1 MAWILIVF
9 LILLGGLIA
18 PFGDLLGS
26 KIGKARFSILKLRP
40 KKTATIVT
48 IITGGFISA
57 ISIGLLLLVSEE
69 FRQRLF
75 VDIPFLQ
82 KTLDES
88 KKALIPLQEE
98 RKKLEDKIN
107 NKENELNKLKS
118 DVKEFRRGNVV
129 IKRGQT
135 LFIAEVTSNSNIKL
149 NLGKIYNSADKY
161 VQKIVIPSK
170 REIKNI
176 LLWRPSDIAEIEE
189 ITAKGGNWIIVIK
202 SATNILKGDNF
213 VFVYPELLVNKIIVR
228 RGEVVTSEILE
239 KNELDYKN
247 INSTIKTLLRRTRD
261 EIKLRG
267 SIVNEITT
275 RGDFIKKI
283 RDSLKNNPNIKYQ
296 LEVVSLKDSKTADS
310 IIVEL
315 NITEL
320 YICMLRLIS
329 IDPGKY
335 KCGLVLAERTE
346 KIVYE
351 AIILESNLLADYVR
365 HLDKVEDISSII
377 IGNGTNSREIRKK
390 LFFFEKEI
398 ITFEE
403 KNTTY
408 RAKARYFELFPISG
422 LKYLVPREIF
432 ILNKNLDAISAL
444 IILEDYCKMKFT
456 LNQNIDFK
464 TWLK

>member
-228 RGEVVTSEILE
+228 RGEVMTSEIIE

-320 YICMLRLIS
+320 
-329 IDPGKY
+329 
-335 KCGLVLAERTE
+335 
-346 KIVYE
+346 
-351 AIILESNLLADYVR
+351 
-365 HLDKVEDISSII
+365 
-377 IGNGTNSREIRKK
+377 
-390 LFFFEKEI
+390 
-398 ITFEE
+398 
-403 KNTTY
+403 
-408 RAKARYFELFPISG
+408 
-422 LKYLVPREIF
+422 
-432 ILNKNLDAISAL
+432 
-444 IILEDYCKMKFT
+444 
-456 LNQNIDFK
+456 
-464 TWLK
+464 